1 MDASAI
7 GLIETKGLV
16 CAIEAA
22 DAMVKAA
29 NVNLVGKGYSGDG
42 LVTVVVRGDVG
53 AVKAATDAGSAAAG
67 RVGELVSVHVIPRP
81 YGDTQTL
88 MDYLG
93 RNAGLPAPAGQ
104 GVKAAPRPAAAAA
117 ALKPSPAAPRP
128 APKPAPSSAAPEPA
142 APPLPPKSA
151 EKPRPAGTAQ
161 APGAEAQQRSLFPA
175 RPEASFPSRGPLP
188 RSGPSVDLNAASA
201 EELDA
206 VPGIGPA
213 LAERIVEY
221 RRAHGPFTSVEE
233 LRKVPGVNKALA
245 SSLKKGLRVGPPGP

>member
-1 MDASAI
+1 M
-7 GLIETKGLV
+7 IETKGLV

-93 RNAGLPAPAGQ
+93 RNAGLPAPAERGI
-104 GVKAAPRPAAAAA
+104 KAAPRPAAAAA
-117 ALKPSPAAPRP
+117 P

-142 APPLPPKSA
+142 APPPPPKPA
-151 EKPRPAGTAQ
+151 ATPRPAGTAQ
-161 APGAEAQQRSLFPA
+161 APGSEAQQRSLFPA

-221 RRAHGPFTSVEE
+221 RRVHGPFASVEE

-245 SSLKKGLRVGPPGP
+245 SSLREGLRIGPPGP